1 MTGEAKTRT
10 DLWPIFTARKELD
23 GRERFQLF
31 APLEPLIPNNKSIER
46 NWSPVWSVFRY
57 EKNLRTG
64 AESHSILWNLLRL
77 DNSPTNSHASFLFG
91 IAKRDRDE
99 GGAKWRWFDWR
110 QSPVPEKP

>member
-1 MTGEAKTRT
+1 M
-10 DLWPIFTARKELD
+10 
-23 GRERFQLF
+23 
-31 APLEPLIPNNKSIER
+31 
-46 NWSPVWSVFRY
+46 WSVFRY